1 MQDTVHGFGL
11 KRTLDQVRSTI
22 LYTIDSFGPARCMFA
37 SHMPI
42 DPPFAKLIQ
51 DSRFANVVVMP
62 ERSTEQIRELLDS
75 LYRVDSRR
83 ILATLIRLLGDF
95 DLAEEALHE
104 AFAAALSVWPT
115 SGVPDNPRP
124 WLISTAR
131 FKAIDT
137 LRRRA
142 RFDASQ
148 DELVRYLEAQSSSA
162 ESSNDDDSLKDSLE
176 DDRLRLIFTCCHPS
190 LPPEAR
196 VALTLREV
204 CGLTTEEI
212 AKAFLIAPSSL
223 AQRIVRAK
231 AKIRDT
237 PIRYEVPSPQE
248 LPERLGAV
256 LQVIYLVFNEGY
268 SAAAGAEVTRA
279 ELTGEA
285 IRLGRLLAE
294 LQPEPEAEPEV
305 IGLLALMLLQ
315 ESRHAARKSPTGE
328 LILLEN
334 QDRSLWNREQIA
346 EGVAL
351 LEKALKSRLFG
362 PYTLQAAIA
371 AVHAEAESVAATDWQ
386 QIVALY
392 DRLAQI
398 QPSPVV
404 QLNRAVAIAMRD
416 GPEAGLAHIDAVLE
430 HGELANYYLAHS
442 ARADLCRRLG
452 RTAEARSSYEK
463 ALALTQQ
470 EPERQFLQ
478 ERIRQL
484 K

>member
-1 MQDTVHGFGL
+1 MPPPVPEQL
-11 KRTLDQVRSTI
+11 SRTIET
-22 LYTIDSFGPARCMFA
+22 
-37 SHMPI
+37 
-42 DPPFAKLIQ
+42 
-51 DSRFANVVVMP
+51 
-62 ERSTEQIRELLDS
+62 
-75 LYRVDSRR
+75 LYRSESGRV
-83 ILATLIRLLGDF
+83 LATLVRLLGDL
-95 DLAEEALHE
+95 DLAEESMHE
-104 AFAAALSVWPT
+104 AFAAALESWT
-115 SGVPDNPRP
+115 LAGIPDKPRP

-131 FKAIDT
+131 FKAIDAM
-137 LRRRA
+137 RRRA
-142 RFDASQ
+142 RFDGAQRDLVAHMESLSGKGEIG
-148 DELVRYLEAQSSSA
+148 DEEGWDG
-162 ESSNDDDSLKDSLE
+162 EIE
-176 DDRLRLIFTCCHPS
+176 DDRLRLIFTCCHPA
-190 LPPEAR
+190 LAPEGQ

-212 AKAFLIAPSSL
+212 ARAFLVTPATL

-231 AKIRDT
+231 AKIRET
-237 PIRYEVPSPQE
+237 PIPYEVPTPQE
-248 LPERLGAV
+248 LPERLDSV

-285 IRLGRLLAE
+285 IRLGRLLTE
-294 LQPEPEAEPEV
+294 LQPEPEAPKPEIPEPEI

-315 ESRHAARKSPTGE
+315 ESRRAARTSPAGE

-334 QDRSLWNREQIA
+334 QDRSLWNRGQIA

-351 LEKALKSRLFG
+351 VEKALNSRRFG
-362 PYTLQAAIA
+362 AYTLQAAIA
-371 AVHAEAESVAATDWQ
+371 AVHAEAESVAVTDWR

-392 DRLAQI
+392 NQLVRI

-404 QLNRAVAIAMRD
+404 HLNRAVAIAMRD
-416 GPEAGLAHIDAVLE
+416 GPEAGLTHIDAVLA
-430 HGELANYYLAHS
+430 HGELANYYLAHA
-442 ARADLCRRLG
+442 ARADMCRRLG

>member
-1 MQDTVHGFGL
+1 
-11 KRTLDQVRSTI
+11 
-22 LYTIDSFGPARCMFA
+22 
-37 SHMPI
+37 
-42 DPPFAKLIQ
+42 
-51 DSRFANVVVMP
+51 MP

-75 LYRVDSRR
+75 LYRADSGR

-95 DLAEEALHE
+95 DLAEEAMHE
-104 AFAAALSVWPT
+104 AFATALSLWPKN
-115 SGVPDNPRP
+115 GVPGKPRP
-124 WLISTAR
+124 WLISAAR

-148 DELVRYLEAQSSSA
+148 DQLVRFLEAQRCSP
-162 ESSNDDDSLKDSLE
+162 ESSDDHGSFE
-176 DDRLRLIFTCCHPS
+176 DDRLRLIFTCCHPA
-190 LPPEAR
+190 LAPEAR

-212 AKAFLIAPSSL
+212 AKAFLTTPATL
-223 AQRIVRAK
+223 AQRIVRSK

-237 PIRYEVPSPQE
+237 PIRYEVPTPQE
-248 LPERLGAV
+248 LPERLDAV
-256 LQVIYLVFNEGY
+256 LQVVYLVFNEGY

-285 IRLGRLLAE
+285 IRLGRLLIE
-294 LQPEPEAEPEV
+294 LRSEPDV

-315 ESRHAARKSPTGE
+315 ESRRAARKSPAGE
-328 LILLEN
+328 LVLLEN

-351 LEKALKSRLFG
+351 LQEALNSRRFG
-362 PYTLQAAIA
+362 SYTLQAAIA
-371 AVHAEAESVAATDWQ
+371 AVHAQAESVGATDWR
-386 QIVALY
+386 QIVAIY
-392 DRLAQI
+392 DQLLRI

-404 QLNRAVAIAMRD
+404 QLNRAVAVAMCD
-416 GPEAGLAHIDAVLE
+416 GPEAGLAQIDAVLE
-430 HGELANYYLAHS
+430 HGELADYYLAHS
-442 ARADLCRRLG
+442 ARADMYRRLG
-452 RTAEARSSYEK
+452 RMAEARSSYRQ

-470 EPERQFLQ
+470 VPERHFLQ

>member
-1 MQDTVHGFGL
+1 M
-11 KRTLDQVRSTI
+11 SE
-22 LYTIDSFGPARCMFA
+22 P
-37 SHMPI
+37 
-42 DPPFAKLIQ
+42 
-51 DSRFANVVVMP
+51 
-62 ERSTEQIRELLDS
+62 STEPIRELLDS
-75 LYRVDSRR
+75 LYRVDSGR

-95 DLAEEALHE
+95 DLAEEAMHE
-104 AFAAALSVWPT
+104 AFAAALSLWPRN
-115 SGVPDNPRP
+115 GVPGNPRP

-148 DELVRYLEAQSSSA
+148 DELVRYREAQSSSA
-162 ESSNDDDSLKDSLE
+162 EKSNGEDSLE

-190 LPPEAR
+190 LAPEAR

-212 AKAFLIAPSSL
+212 AKAFLTTPRTL

-231 AKIRDT
+231 AKIRETRIPYD
-237 PIRYEVPSPQE
+237 VPTPQE

-285 IRLGRLLAE
+285 IRLGRLLIE
-294 LQPEPEAEPEV
+294 LRPEPEVVFPE
-305 IGLLALMLLQ
+305 IMGLLSLMLLQ
-315 ESRHAARKSPTGE
+315 ESRRAARTSPAGE

-351 LEKALKSRLFG
+351 LEKALKSRRFG
-362 PYTLQAAIA
+362 AYTLQAAIA
-371 AVHAEAESVAATDWQ
+371 AVHAEAESTAATDWR

-392 DRLAQI
+392 DQLVRI
-398 QPSPVV
+398 HPSSVV

-416 GPEAGLAHIDAVLE
+416 GPEAGLAQIDAVLE
-430 HGELANYYLAHS
+430 HGDLANYYLAHS
-442 ARADLCRRLG
+442 ARADMYRRLG
-452 RTAEARSSYEK
+452 RTAEARSAYER

>member
-1 MQDTVHGFGL
+1 MPVRREDTIQSRVTSWAL
-11 KRTLDQVRSTI
+11 C
-22 LYTIDSFGPARCMFA
+22 IDRPSGELIRARW
-37 SHMPI
+37 
-42 DPPFAKLIQ
+42 
-51 DSRFANVVVMP
+51 FANVVIMS
-62 ERSTEQIRELLDS
+62 ERSPEQIRELLDS
-75 LYRVDSRR
+75 LYRVDSGR

-95 DLAEEALHE
+95 DLAEEAMHE
-104 AFAAALSVWPT
+104 AFAAALSAWPT

-131 FKAIDT
+131 FKAIDR
-137 LRRRA
+137 LRRQT

-148 DELVRYLEAQSSSA
+148 DELVRYLEARSSSA
-162 ESSNDDDSLKDSLE
+162 ETSDEEDSLE

-212 AKAFLIAPSSL
+212 AKAFLTTPPTL

-231 AKIRDT
+231 ARIRDT
-237 PIRYEVPSPQE
+237 PIRYEVPTPQE
-248 LPERLGAV
+248 LPERLDAV

-285 IRLGRLLAE
+285 IRLGRLLTE
-294 LQPEPEAEPEV
+294 LQPEPDV
-305 IGLLALMLLQ
+305 IGLLALMLLH
-315 ESRHAARKSPTGE
+315 ESRRAARTSPTGE
-328 LILLEN
+328 LILLEH

-351 LEKALKSRLFG
+351 LEKALKSRRFG
-362 PYTLQAAIA
+362 AYTLQGAIA
-371 AVHAEAESVAATDWQ
+371 AVHAEAESLAATDWR

-392 DRLAQI
+392 DRLAEI

-404 QLNRAVAIAMRD
+404 RLNRAVAIAMCD
-416 GPEAGLAHIDAVLE
+416 GPEAGLAQIDAVLE
-430 HGELANYYLAHS
+430 HGELADYYLAHS
-442 ARADLCRRLG
+442 ARADMCRRLG

-470 EPERQFLQ
+470 EPERKFLQ

>member
-1 MQDTVHGFGL
+1 MPQNVPEEL
-11 KRTLDQVRSTI
+11 SRTIET
-22 LYTIDSFGPARCMFA
+22 
-37 SHMPI
+37 
-42 DPPFAKLIQ
+42 
-51 DSRFANVVVMP
+51 
-62 ERSTEQIRELLDS
+62 
-75 LYRVDSRR
+75 LYRSESGR
-83 ILATLIRLLGDF
+83 ILATLTRLLGDL
-95 DLAEEALHE
+95 DVAEEAMHE
-104 AFAAALSVWPT
+104 AFAAALDAWPQ
-115 SGVPDNPRP
+115 SGVPEKPRP

-131 FKAIDT
+131 FKAIDGM
-137 LRRRA
+137 RRRA
-142 RFDASQ
+142 RFDSAQ
-148 DELVRYLEAQSSSA
+148 NDLALFLEARISHA
-162 ESSNDDDSLKDSLE
+162 PDADEEIE
-176 DDRLRLIFTCCHPS
+176 DDRLRLIFTCCHPA
-190 LPPEAR
+190 LPPEAQ
-196 VALTLREV
+196 VALTLREI

-212 AKAFLIAPSSL
+212 ARAFLVTPATL

-231 AKIRDT
+231 AKIRET
-237 PIRYEVPSPQE
+237 PIPYEVPTPQE
-248 LPERLGAV
+248 LPERLDAV

-285 IRLGRLLAE
+285 IRLGRLLTE
-294 LQPEPEAEPEV
+294 LQPEPEVPKPE
-305 IGLLALMLLQ
+305 IMGLLALMLLQ
-315 ESRHAARKSPTGE
+315 ESRRAARTSPAGE

-351 LEKALKSRLFG
+351 VEKALQSRRFG
-362 PYTLQAAIA
+362 SYTLQAAIA
-371 AVHAEAESVAATDWQ
+371 AVHAEAESVAATDWR

-392 DRLAQI
+392 NQLVRI

-404 QLNRAVAIAMRD
+404 QLNRAVAIAMQE
-416 GPEAGLAHIDAVLE
+416 GPEAGLTHIDAVLE

-442 ARADLCRRLG
+442 ARADMYRRLG

-470 EPERQFLQ
+470 EPERQFLE

>member
-1 MQDTVHGFGL
+1 M
-11 KRTLDQVRSTI
+11 
-22 LYTIDSFGPARCMFA
+22 
-37 SHMPI
+37 
-42 DPPFAKLIQ
+42 DPPFAKLIRG
-51 DSRFANVVVMP
+51 SGFAKVVVMS

-75 LYRVDSRR
+75 LYRVDSGR

-95 DLAEEALHE
+95 DLAEEAMHE
-104 AFAAALSVWPT
+104 AFATALSLWPR
-115 SGVPDNPRP
+115 SGVPGNPRP

-148 DELVRYLEAQSSSA
+148 DELARHLEAQWSSA
-162 ESSNDDDSLKDSLE
+162 EKSNEEDSLEESLEGSLE

-190 LPPEAR
+190 LAPDAQ

-204 CGLTTEEI
+204 CGLTTEQI
-212 AKAFLIAPSSL
+212 ARSFLATPATL

-231 AKIRDT
+231 AKIREI
-237 PIRYEVPSPQE
+237 PIPYDVPAPQE

-294 LQPEPEAEPEV
+294 LQPEPEV
-305 IGLLALMLLQ
+305 IGLLSLMLLQ
-315 ESRHAARKSPTGE
+315 ESRLAARTSPAGV

-351 LEKALKSRLFG
+351 VEKALKSRRFG

-371 AVHAEAESVAATDWQ
+371 AVHAEAESAAATDWR

-392 DRLAQI
+392 NQLVRI

-404 QLNRAVAIAMRD
+404 HLNRAVAIAMRD
-416 GPEAGLAHIDAVLE
+416 GPEAGLAHIEAVLE
-430 HGELANYYLAHS
+430 HGGLANYYLAHS
-442 ARADLCRRLG
+442 ARADMYRRLG
-452 RTAEARSSYEK
+452 RTADAKSSYEK

>member
-1 MQDTVHGFGL
+1 M
-11 KRTLDQVRSTI
+11 S
-22 LYTIDSFGPARCMFA
+22 
-37 SHMPI
+37 
-42 DPPFAKLIQ
+42 
-51 DSRFANVVVMP
+51 

-75 LYRVDSRR
+75 LYRVDSGR
-83 ILATLIRLLGDF
+83 ILATLIRLLGDL
-95 DLAEEALHE
+95 DVAEEAMHE
-104 AFAAALSVWPT
+104 AFAAALDTWPQT
-115 SGVPDNPRP
+115 GVPDKPRP

-131 FKAIDT
+131 FKAIDGM
-137 LRRRA
+137 RRRA
-142 RFDASQ
+142 RFDSAQ
-148 DELVRYLEAQSSSA
+148 KDLALYLEARINEA
-162 ESSNDDDSLKDSLE
+162 AHEDEEIE
-176 DDRLRLIFTCCHPS
+176 DDRLRLIFTCCHPA

-212 AKAFLIAPSSL
+212 AKAFLITSGSQ

-231 AKIRDT
+231 AKIRET
-237 PIRYEVPSPQE
+237 PIPYEVPTPEE

-285 IRLGRLLAE
+285 IRLGRLLTE
-294 LQPEPEAEPEV
+294 LLPEPEV
-305 IGLLALMLLQ
+305 IGLLSLMLLQ
-315 ESRHAARKSPTGE
+315 ESRRAARTSPTGE
-328 LILLEN
+328 LILLEH

-351 LEKALKSRLFG
+351 LAKALQSRRFG
-362 PYTLQAAIA
+362 SYALQAAIA
-371 AVHAEAESVAATDWQ
+371 AVHAQAESVAVTDWR

-392 DRLAQI
+392 DQLVRI

-404 QLNRAVAIAMRD
+404 ELNRAVAIAMRD
-416 GPEAGLAHIDAVLE
+416 GPEAGLTHIDAVLE

-442 ARADLCRRLG
+442 ARADMCRRLG
-452 RTAEARSSYEK
+452 RTTEARASYEK

>member
-1 MQDTVHGFGL
+1 MSKVMSERFP
-11 KRTLDQVRSTI
+11 DQLS
-22 LYTIDSFGPARCMFA
+22 
-37 SHMPI
+37 
-42 DPPFAKLIQ
+42 
-51 DSRFANVVVMP
+51 
-62 ERSTEQIRELLDS
+62 EQIRELLDS

-83 ILATLIRLLGDF
+83 MLATLIRLLGDF
-95 DLAEEALHE
+95 DLAEEAMHE
-104 AFAAALSVWPT
+104 AFAAALSAWPQ
-115 SGVPDNPRP
+115 SGVPGNPRP

-148 DELVRYLEAQSSSA
+148 DELARYLEAQLSA
-162 ESSNDDDSLKDSLE
+162 AEKSDEEDGVDDVLE

-190 LPPEAR
+190 LAPEAR

-212 AKAFLIAPSSL
+212 AKAFLITPRTL

-231 AKIRDT
+231 AKIRET
-237 PIRYEVPSPQE
+237 RIPYEVPAPEE

-256 LQVIYLVFNEGY
+256 LHVIYLVFNEGY
-268 SAAAGAEVTRA
+268 SAAAGAEVTRG

-285 IRLGRLLAE
+285 IRLGRLLMQ
-294 LQPEPEAEPEV
+294 LQPEPEV
-305 IGLLALMLLQ
+305 IGLLSLMLLQ
-315 ESRHAARKSPTGE
+315 ESRHAARTSATGE
-328 LILLEN
+328 LILLED

-346 EGVAL
+346 EGLAL
-351 LEKALKSRLFG
+351 LEKALTSQRFG
-362 PYTLQAAIA
+362 SYTLQAAIA
-371 AVHAEAESVAATDWQ
+371 AVHAKAEPVAATDWR

-392 DRLAQI
+392 DRLLRI

-404 QLNRAVAIAMRD
+404 LLNRAVAVAMCD
-416 GPEAGLAHIDAVLE
+416 GPEAGLKQIDALLDQ
-430 HGELANYYLAHS
+430 GELANYYLAHS
-442 ARADLCRRLG
+442 ARADMHRRLG
-452 RTAEARSSYEK
+452 RRNEARASYEK

-470 EPERQFLQ
+470 APERQFLQ

>member
-1 MQDTVHGFGL
+1 MSEHVISE
-11 KRTLDQVRSTI
+11 R
-22 LYTIDSFGPARCMFA
+22 
-37 SHMPI
+37 
-42 DPPFAKLIQ
+42 
-51 DSRFANVVVMP
+51 VMS
-62 ERSTEQIRELLDS
+62 ERSSEQIRELLDS
-75 LYRVDSRR
+75 LYRVDSGR

-95 DLAEEALHE
+95 DLAEEAMHE
-104 AFAAALSVWPT
+104 AFAAALSLWPS
-115 SGVPDNPRP
+115 SGVPGNPRP

-148 DELVRYLEAQSSSA
+148 DDLVRYLEAQSSSA
-162 ESSNDDDSLKDSLE
+162 GRSDDDDFLE

-190 LPPEAR
+190 LAPEAR

-212 AKAFLIAPSSL
+212 AKAFLTTPRTL

-231 AKIRDT
+231 AKVREERI
-237 PIRYEVPSPQE
+237 PYEVPMPRE
-248 LPERLGAV
+248 LPERIGAV

-285 IRLGRLLAE
+285 IRLGRLLME
-294 LQPEPEAEPEV
+294 LQPEPEV
-305 IGLLALMLLQ
+305 MGLLSLMLLQ
-315 ESRHAARKSPTGE
+315 ESRRAARMSPTGE
-328 LILLEN
+328 LILLEH
-334 QDRSLWNREQIA
+334 QDRALWNREQIA

-351 LEKALKSRLFG
+351 LEKALKYGQKSRRFG
-362 PYTLQAAIA
+362 SYTLQAAIA
-371 AVHAEAESVAATDWQ
+371 AVHAEAESVARTDWR

-392 DRLAQI
+392 DQLVRI

-404 QLNRAVAIAMRD
+404 LLNRSVAIAMCD

-430 HGELANYYLAHS
+430 PSSGKQGELANYYLAHS
-442 ARADLCRRLG
+442 ARADMYRRLG
-452 RTAEARSSYEK
+452 RTAEARTSYEK

>member
-1 MQDTVHGFGL
+1 M
-11 KRTLDQVRSTI
+11 S
-22 LYTIDSFGPARCMFA
+22 
-37 SHMPI
+37 
-42 DPPFAKLIQ
+42 
-51 DSRFANVVVMP
+51 

-75 LYRVDSRR
+75 LYRVDSGR

-95 DLAEEALHE
+95 DLAEEAMHE
-104 AFAAALSVWPT
+104 AFAAALSSWLR

-124 WLISTAR
+124 WLISAAR

-148 DELVRYLEAQSSSA
+148 DELVRYLETQCGSA
-162 ESSNDDDSLKDSLE
+162 DESNEEDTLE
-176 DDRLRLIFTCCHPS
+176 DDRMRLIFTCCHPS
-190 LPPEAR
+190 LPPEAH

-212 AKAFLIAPSSL
+212 AKAFLITPRTL

-268 SAAAGAEVTRA
+268 SAASGAEVTRA

-285 IRLGRLLAE
+285 IRLGRLLSE
-294 LQPEPEAEPEV
+294 LLPEPEV
-305 IGLLALMLLQ
+305 IGLLSLMLLQ
-315 ESRHAARKSPTGE
+315 ESRRAARTSRTGE
-328 LILLEN
+328 LILLEH
-334 QDRSLWNREQIA
+334 QARSLWNREQIA

-351 LEKALKSRLFG
+351 LEKALRSRRFG
-362 PYTLQAAIA
+362 SYTLQAAIA
-371 AVHAEAESVAATDWQ
+371 ARHAEAQSVAATDWR

-392 DRLAQI
+392 NQLVRI

-404 QLNRAVAIAMRD
+404 HLNRAVAIAMRD

-430 HGELANYYLAHS
+430 HGELENYYLAHS
-442 ARADLCRRLG
+442 ARADMCRRLG
-452 RTAEARSSYEK
+452 RTAEARSSYER

>member
-1 MQDTVHGFGL
+1 LIRG
-11 KRTLDQVRSTI
+11 S
-22 LYTIDSFGPARCMFA
+22 C
-37 SHMPI
+37 
-42 DPPFAKLIQ
+42 FAK
-51 DSRFANVVVMP
+51 VVVMA
-62 ERSTEQIRELLDS
+62 ERSTEQVRELVDS
-75 LYRVDSRR
+75 LYRVESGR
-83 ILATLIRLLGDF
+83 ILATLIRLLGEF
-95 DLAEEALHE
+95 DLAEEAMHE
-104 AFAAALSVWPT
+104 AFAAALSLWPS
-115 SGVPDNPRP
+115 SGVPGNPRP

-148 DELVRYLEAQSSSA
+148 DELVRYLETQGSSA
-162 ESSNDDDSLKDSLE
+162 ESSHDEDSLE
-176 DDRLRLIFTCCHPS
+176 DDRLRLIFTCCHPA
-190 LPPEAR
+190 LPPEAQ

-212 AKAFLIAPSSL
+212 ARAFLVTPATL

-231 AKIRDT
+231 TKIREAQI
-237 PIRYEVPSPQE
+237 PYEVPTPQE
-248 LPERLGAV
+248 LPQRLDAV
-256 LQVIYLVFNEGY
+256 LQVVYLVFNEGY

-294 LQPEPEAEPEV
+294 LQPEPEV

-315 ESRHAARKSPTGE
+315 ESRRAARSSPTGE
-328 LILLEN
+328 LILLEK
-334 QDRSLWNREQIA
+334 QDRSLWNRKQIA
-346 EGVAL
+346 EGIAL
-351 LEKALKSRLFG
+351 VERALASRRFG
-362 PYTLQAAIA
+362 SYTLQAAIA
-371 AVHAEAESVAATDWQ
+371 AVHAEAESAAATDWP

-392 DRLAQI
+392 DQLVRI

-404 QLNRAVAIAMRD
+404 ALNRAVAIAMRD
-416 GPEAGLAHIDAVLE
+416 GPEAGLAQIDAILQQ
-430 HGELANYYLAHS
+430 GELANYYLAHS
-442 ARADLCRRLG
+442 ARADMYRRLG
-452 RTAEARSSYEK
+452 RPAEARSAYEK

-478 ERIRQL
+478 DRIRQL

>member
-1 MQDTVHGFGL
+1 MPPPVPEQL
-11 KRTLDQVRSTI
+11 SRTIET
-22 LYTIDSFGPARCMFA
+22 
-37 SHMPI
+37 
-42 DPPFAKLIQ
+42 
-51 DSRFANVVVMP
+51 
-62 ERSTEQIRELLDS
+62 
-75 LYRVDSRR
+75 LYRSESGRV
-83 ILATLIRLLGDF
+83 LATLVRLLGDL
-95 DLAEEALHE
+95 DLAEEAMHE
-104 AFAAALSVWPT
+104 AFAVALKSWPET
-115 SGVPDNPRP
+115 GIPDKPRP

-148 DELVRYLEAQSSSA
+148 DELARYLEAQWSSA
-162 ESSNDDDSLKDSLE
+162 GKSSEEDSLE
-176 DDRLRLIFTCCHPS
+176 DDRLRLIFTCCHPA
-190 LPPEAR
+190 LAPEAR

-212 AKAFLIAPSSL
+212 AKAFLTTPRTL

-231 AKIRDT
+231 TKIRET
-237 PIRYEVPSPQE
+237 PIRYEVPAPEE
-248 LPERLGAV
+248 LPERLDAV
-256 LQVIYLVFNEGY
+256 LQVVYLVFNEGY
-268 SAAAGAEVTRA
+268 CAAAGAEVTRA

-294 LQPEPEAEPEV
+294 LQPEPEV
-305 IGLLALMLLQ
+305 VGLLALMLLQ
-315 ESRHAARKSPTGE
+315 ESRRAARTSPTGE
-328 LILLEN
+328 MILLEN

-351 LEKALKSRLFG
+351 LAKALKSGRFG
-362 PYTLQAAIA
+362 AYTLQAAIA
-371 AVHAEAESVAATDWQ
+371 AVHAETRSVAATDWRR
-386 QIVALY
+386 IVALY
-392 DRLAQI
+392 DQLVRI

-416 GPEAGLAHIDAVLE
+416 GPEAGLADIDAVLG
-430 HGELANYYLAHS
+430 HGELADYYLAHS
-442 ARADLCRRLG
+442 ARADMCRRLG

>member
-1 MQDTVHGFGL
+1 M
-11 KRTLDQVRSTI
+11 S
-22 LYTIDSFGPARCMFA
+22 
-37 SHMPI
+37 
-42 DPPFAKLIQ
+42 
-51 DSRFANVVVMP
+51 
-62 ERSTEQIRELLDS
+62 ERSPEQISDQIRESLDS
-75 LYRVDSRR
+75 LYRVDSGR

-95 DLAEEALHE
+95 DLAEEAMHE
-104 AFAAALSVWPT
+104 AFAAALSLWPS
-115 SGVPDNPRP
+115 SGVPGNPRP

-148 DELVRYLEAQSSSA
+148 DELVRYLEAQSISA
-162 ESSNDDDSLKDSLE
+162 ERSNEEDGLEGDSLE

-190 LPPEAR
+190 LAPEAR

-212 AKAFLIAPSSL
+212 AKAFLTTPRTL
-223 AQRIVRAK
+223 AQRIVRAN
-231 AKIRDT
+231 AKIRET
-237 PIRYEVPSPQE
+237 PIPYEVPTPEE

-285 IRLGRLLAE
+285 IRLGRLLTE
-294 LQPEPEAEPEV
+294 LRPEAEGVAPEIMDPEV
-305 IGLLALMLLQ
+305 MDPEVMGLLSLMLLH
-315 ESRHAARKSPTGE
+315 ESRRAARTSPTGE

-351 LEKALKSRLFG
+351 LEKALKSRRFG
-362 PYTLQAAIA
+362 SYTLQAAIA
-371 AVHAEAESVAATDWQ
+371 AVHAEAKSVAATDWR

-392 DRLAQI
+392 DRLLRI

-404 QLNRAVAIAMRD
+404 QLNRAVAIAMCD
-416 GPEAGLAHIDAVLE
+416 GPEAGLRHIDAVLE
-430 HGELANYYLAHS
+430 HGELANYYLVHS
-442 ARADLCRRLG
+442 ARADMYRRLG